1 MWVGGIGTAIIATII
16 GMIATIGTTTRAGLL
31 RMEAT
36 SFYAKQDFVFN
47 GPICVDDLEPN
58 GASLPTATHN
68 ASAALGLAFH
78 DASRNELF

>member
-36 SFYAKQDFVFN
+36 SFYAKQDFVF
-47 GPICVDDLEPN
+47 
-58 GASLPTATHN
+58 
-68 ASAALGLAFH
+68 
-78 DASRNELF
+78 